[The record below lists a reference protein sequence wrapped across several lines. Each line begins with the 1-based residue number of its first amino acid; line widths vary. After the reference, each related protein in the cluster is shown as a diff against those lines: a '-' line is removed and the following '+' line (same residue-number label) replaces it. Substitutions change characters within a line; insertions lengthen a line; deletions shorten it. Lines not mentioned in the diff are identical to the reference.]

1 MASWG
6 YVVLLFA
13 GLWVLQVVFTQLQS
27 RHYYQELREMQRQPN
42 GYLGVGVNKR
52 RFGVGAVIILVTDM
66 QGTVTKCKR
75 MSGIS
80 VFSRFRPYEDP
91 IGREIDSL
99 YEQASQ
105 HSKHPVQ
112 TALRMAIEQIRA
124 AQARQLHSEEHEQ
137 MG

>member
-27 RHYYQELREMQRQPN
+27 RHYYQKLREMQRQPN

-52 RFGVGAVIILVTDM
+52 RFGVGAVIILVTNV
-66 QGTVTKCKR
+66 QGNVTQCAR

-80 VFSRFRPYEDP
+80 VFSRFRPYDEP
-91 IGREIDSL
+91 IGKTIDSL
-99 YEQASQ
+99 YESASQ
-105 HSKHPVQ
+105 HQKHPVQ
-112 TALRMAIEQIRA
+112 TALRMAIDQIRA
-124 AQARQLHSEEHEQ
+124 AQAKQHQNDQEQ
-137 MG
+137 IG

>member
-13 GLWVLQVVFTQLQS
+13 GLWVLQVVLTQLQS

-52 RFGVGAVIILVTDM
+52 RFGVGAVIILVTDV
-66 QGTVTKCKR
+66 QGNVTKCKR

-80 VFSRFRPYEDP
+80 VFSRFRPYDGP
-91 IGREIDSL
+91 IGKPIESL
-99 YEQASQ
+99 YEIASQ
-105 HSKHPVQ
+105 HQKHPVQ
-112 TALRMAIEQIRA
+112 TALRMAIDQIRSAQAKQHQDDQEQI
-124 AQARQLHSEEHEQ
+124 
-137 MG
+137 G